1 MKMFVKDLIIFFQ
14 SPLLETVFFFISD
27 LQTYLKNN
35 GLIVTEYPQSEDAVD
50 FLRLILDNK
59 SDTIICMDPLS
70 EIQSVS
76 AICLY

>member
-1 MKMFVKDLIIFFQ
+1 MNMFVKDLIIFFQ
-14 SPLLETVFFFISD
+14 SPLLETVFFISD

-76 AICLY
+76 AICFY

>member
-1 MKMFVKDLIIFFQ
+1 MR
-14 SPLLETVFFFISD
+14 
-27 LQTYLKNN
+27 NN
-35 GLIVTEYPQSEDAVD
+35 GLIVTQYPPLGDAVD

-76 AICLY
+76 SISECYK

>member
-1 MKMFVKDLIIFFQ
+1 MR
-14 SPLLETVFFFISD
+14 
-27 LQTYLKNN
+27 NN
-35 GLIVTEYPQSEDAVD
+35 GLIVTQYPPLGDAVD

-76 AICLY
+76 SISECYKLLIFLNSYFRRWSEILLS

>member
-1 MKMFVKDLIIFFQ
+1 MFVKDLIIFFN
-14 SPLLETVFFFISD
+14 LLYWKLFFFISD

-76 AICLY
+76 AICFY

>member
-1 MKMFVKDLIIFFQ
+1 MR
-14 SPLLETVFFFISD
+14 
-27 LQTYLKNN
+27 NN
-35 GLIVTEYPQSEDAVD
+35 GLIVTQYPPLGDAVD

-76 AICLY
+76 AISMLQIIIDFLHSYFRGWGEILLS